1 MLRDGTPPPTGQGVE
16 DAEGENTGDGLDIQ
30 AHPAE
35 QLQTSVDDEASR
47 LKNLATEIRDQTEL
61 ERDVNR
67 QADQLLTD
75 QADERDRK
83 RQGRTEAE
91 KSRLQHQLRRLRQRQ
106 SRPSGA
112 ATVSRVANEIK
123 HLETQIRTLDEE
135 LEQIS
140 DRMRQRS
147 HNDQSTPLK
156 EVNGEGNQKLPGESQ
171 RDYLIRTGKIT
182 PFSKLSG
189 PSLHH
194 SDSSLQGVLLDAEG
208 EGGSSPSQVDEL
220 DSLVGENMSH
230 RNLLQPGFDSDQVDQ
245 TAASEVPHRVRKRR
259 RLHRGTIT
267 LDRSQLQDEI
277 TNSEHLSESSNGVHE
292 SGSVSSHNDS
302 DSRIAQS
309 AELSE
314 TDDLASRQVDHEDV
328 ERGTERDFSSVPHI
342 EDFTGLDDGNERL
355 YQQRLRGWVER
366 RRGVRQRHTSA
377 SATRGSSHESR
388 VKSEDYPG
396 PNLDLIEP
404 VEDEWHLPH
413 PTRQDAL
420 LDGGFKVPG
429 DVWPSLFDY
438 QRTGVR
444 WLWELYSQQ
453 VGGIVGDEMG
463 LGKTIQVIAFLAGL
477 QYSKKLTRPILIVAP
492 ATVMKQ
498 WVNEFHIWWPAFR
511 VSILHTSGSG
521 MVNISRESRE
531 EDSLPSQLPS
541 NTNSKPKSH
550 RKAKQIV
557 DRVLQEGHI
566 LVTTYSGLQSY
577 ADLLIPISWEYAV
590 LDEGHKIRNPNA
602 AITIYCKELRTANRI
617 ILSGTPMQNNLVG
630 PYVSAVLIVL
640 LTCYRSNCGHS
651 LISFFRCGWVR

>member
-1 MLRDGTPPPTGQGVE
+1 MPPPTGQDIE
-16 DAEGENTGDGLDIQ
+16 EAEGANTGIALDIQ

-35 QLQTSVDDEASR
+35 HLQSSIDDEASR
-47 LKNLATEIRDQTEL
+47 LKNLATEIRDQTDL

-83 RQGRTEAE
+83 RLERTEAE

-123 HLETQIRTLDEE
+123 HLETQVRTLDEE
-135 LEQIS
+135 LEEIV
-140 DRMRQRS
+140 DRIRQRS
-147 HNDQSTPLK
+147 QSDQSTPLK
-156 EVNGEGNQKLPGESQ
+156 EVNGEGNQRLPGESQ

-182 PFSKLSG
+182 PFSKLPG
-189 PSLHH
+189 PSLHR
-194 SDSSLQGVLLDAEG
+194 SDSSLQGALLDAEE
-208 EGGSSPSQVDEL
+208 EGDPSPSQVDEL
-220 DSLVGENMSH
+220 DPLVEDNVSH
-230 RNLLQPGFDSDQVDQ
+230 RNLLQPGFDSDQVSQ
-245 TAASEVPHRVRKRR
+245 TAVLEVPHRVRKRR
-259 RLHRGTIT
+259 RLHRGTTI

-277 TNSEHLSESSNGVHE
+277 TNSEHLSESSTGAHE
-292 SGSVSSHNDS
+292 NRSVSIHSDS
-302 DSRIAQS
+302 DSRIAQP

-314 TDDLASRQVDHEDV
+314 TDDFTSRQANHEYN
-328 ERGTERDFSSVPHI
+328 ERGADRDSHI

-355 YQQRLRGWVER
+355 YQRRLHGWVEKR
-366 RRGVRQRHTSA
+366 RAARQRHRFP
-377 SATRGSSHESR
+377 SATRESSHDSR
-388 VKSEDYPG
+388 VKTEDFPG
-396 PNLDLIEP
+396 PDLDLIEP

-521 MVNISRESRE
+521 MVNISQEARE
-531 EDSLPSQLPS
+531 EDSLLSQLPS
-541 NTNSKPKSH
+541 NTNPKPKSH

-577 ADLLIPISWEYAV
+577 AELLIPISWEYAV

-630 PYVSAVLIVL
+630 LYVSFILLFL
-640 LTCYRSNCGHS
+640 LTSCRLNCGHS
-651 LISFFRCGWVR
+651 STSFSQCGWVR